1 MKKTMETQHEER
13 VALGCL
19 SCYNEG
25 RLTYKWLNAEQL
37 EEAWQSGNMAK
48 YVCDRPD
55 DGYHIRDEW
64 EIQDYD
70 GEISRLRL
78 GGWPNIENLIS
89 MMMLMDEDPSKYV
102 PAYLAACDRY
112 DNPTAEQVEEVA
124 DMMIYINQCSGNMFT
139 DSVQEYFMQQAYE
152 LGDIK
157 NGDPME
163 LYIDWERYARDLM
176 YDYSRFE
183 YDGDTYLLPNY

>member
-1 MKKTMETQHEER
+1 MKITMEKQHEER

-25 RLTYKWLNAEQL
+25 RLTYKWLNADQL

-78 GGWPNIENLIS
+78 GGWPEIENLIK
-89 MMMLMDEDPSKYV
+89 MMRFMDEVPSRYV
-102 PAYLAACDRY
+102 PAYLAANDRY
-112 DNPTAEQVEEVA
+112 LNPTAEQVEQVA
-124 DMMIYINQCSGNMFT
+124 DQLYYVGDQSLA
-139 DSVQEYFMQQAYE
+139 DYFMGQAYNCG
-152 LGDIK
+152 LVK

-163 LYIDWERYARDLM
+163 SYIDWEHYASDQM
-176 YDYSRFE
+176 YHYTE
-183 YDGDTYLLPNY
+183 YNYDGDIYLLPDY

>member
-1 MKKTMETQHEER
+1 MKVTMETQHEER

-37 EEAWQSGNMAK
+37 EEAWNSGNMAK

-78 GGWPNIENLIS
+78 GGWPNIENLIQ
-89 MMMLMDEDPSKYV
+89 MMRLMDEEPTRYV

-112 DNPTAEQVEEVA
+112 ESPTADQVEEVA
-124 DMMIYINQCSGNMFT
+124 DEMYCIGDQSLE
-139 DSVQEYFMQQAYE
+139 DYFMEQAIDCGTITE
-152 LGDIK
+152 DSPIFS
-157 NGDPME
+157 
-163 LYIDWERYARDLM
+163 YIDWEHYARDCM
-176 YDYSRFE
+176 YDYTRFD
-183 YDGDTYLLPNY
+183 YGGDTYLLPNY

>member
-1 MKKTMETQHEER
+1 MKVTMETQHEER

-55 DGYHIRDEW
+55 DVYHIRDEW

-102 PAYLAACDRY
+102 PAYLAAVERY
-112 DNPTAEQVEEVA
+112 GNPTAEQVEEVSQRLCYIGDQSLA
-124 DMMIYINQCSGNMFT
+124 D
-139 DSVQEYFMQQAYE
+139 YFMEQAYE
-152 LGDIK
+152 TGDIK

-163 LYIDWERYARDLM
+163 SYIDWEHYARNQM
-176 YDYSRFE
+176 YHYSEFN
-183 YDGDTYLLPNY
+183 YGGDIYLLPDY

>member
-1 MKKTMETQHEER
+1 MKVTMETQHEER

-55 DGYHIRDEW
+55 DVYHIREEW

-70 GEISRLRL
+70 GEISRLGL

-112 DNPTAEQVEEVA
+112 NNPTAEQVEEVA
-124 DMMIYINQCSGNMFT
+124 DNLIYVGDQSLA
-139 DSVQEYFMQQAYE
+139 DYFMEQAYE
-152 LGDIK
+152 TGDIK

-163 LYIDWERYARDLM
+163 SYIDWEHYAHNQM
-176 YDYSRFE
+176 FDYSEFE
-183 YDGDTYLLPNY
+183 YGGDVYLLPNY

>member
-1 MKKTMETQHEER
+1 MKVTMETQHEER

-37 EEAWQSGNMAK
+37 EEAWNSGNMAK

-89 MMMLMDEDPSKYV
+89 MMMLMDEDPSRYV
-102 PAYLAACDRY
+102 PAYEAALNHYGDE
-112 DNPTAEQVEEVA
+112 PTAEQVEEVA
-124 DMMIYINQCSGNMFT
+124 DNLIYVGDQSLA
-139 DSVQEYFMQQAYE
+139 DYFMGLAYDCG
-152 LGDIK
+152 LIK

-163 LYIDWERYARDLM
+163 SYIDWEHYARDQM
-176 YDYSRFE
+176 YHYSEFN
-183 YDGDTYLLPNY
+183 YGGDIYLLPDY